1 MLPAVSGNLI
11 GIVRE
16 LSGTAGNY
24 FSKNTFQVCVTQVWS
39 RKRIFKTDLE
49 HLKYSF
55 FYIEKGGWPKYHFQL
70 WIDRLTIK
78 YSCETIK
85 SDLTSKR

>member
-1 MLPAVSGNLI
+1 MNPIMLPAVSGNLI

-49 HLKYSF
+49 HFCKGKKNIF
-55 FYIEKGGWPKYHFQL
+55 FYIEKDGWPKYNFQL
-70 WIDRLTIK
+70 WIDL
-78 YSCETIK
+78 
-85 SDLTSKR
+85 